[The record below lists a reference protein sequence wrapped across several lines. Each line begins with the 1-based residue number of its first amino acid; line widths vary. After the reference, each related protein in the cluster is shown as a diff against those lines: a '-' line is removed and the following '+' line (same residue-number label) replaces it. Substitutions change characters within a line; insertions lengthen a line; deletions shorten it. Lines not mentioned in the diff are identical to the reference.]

1 MKEEAISKKSTFF
14 IFLGLGL
21 LLIACVVGGAIAYFI
36 SQTDTVSNT
45 FRKGSLVVETT
56 TDLNSDSYNIRA
68 NENVTINPKIENK
81 GSVDAYVFLVIEIP
95 YETIRIITDDEIG
108 QGFGSL
114 FDVNSLS
121 SDWIEINSTKDE
133 TSKKYTVVYA
143 YAKNDGVLAQN
154 ETTSVAFQSI
164 KFKSVMEG
172 CFAGDYTLCDE
183 NSINEEF
190 SVKVTGLGVQVSNLT
205 LTGDT
210 LKDKLTNIYNDNF
223 GS

>member
-1 MKEEAISKKSTFF
+1 M
-14 IFLGLGL
+14 
-21 LLIACVVGGAIAYFI
+21 IACVVGGAIAYFI

-45 FRKGSLVVETT
+45 FRKGSLVIETT
-56 TDLNSDSYNIRA
+56 TDLKNDSYNIRA
-68 NENVTINPKIENK
+68 KENVTINPKIENK
-81 GSVDAYVFLVIEIP
+81 GSVDAYVFLVVEMP
-95 YETIRIITDDEIG
+95 YEVIRITNDDEIG
-108 QGFGSL
+108 QGYESF

-143 YAKNDGVLAQN
+143 YAKNDGVLAQDQ
-154 ETTSVAFQSI
+154 TTSVAFKSI
-164 KFKSVMEG
+164 KFKPVMEG
-172 CFAGDYTLCDE
+172 CFAGDYTLCATAFE
-183 NSINEEF
+183 NSLNKEF

-210 LKDKLTNIYNDNF
+210 LKDKLTNVYNDNF

>member
-45 FRKGSLVVETT
+45 F
-56 TDLNSDSYNIRA
+56 
-68 NENVTINPKIENK
+68 VTINPKIENK

-183 NSINEEF
+183 NSINEKF
-190 SVKVTGLGVQVSNLT
+190 SVKVTGLGVQFSNLT